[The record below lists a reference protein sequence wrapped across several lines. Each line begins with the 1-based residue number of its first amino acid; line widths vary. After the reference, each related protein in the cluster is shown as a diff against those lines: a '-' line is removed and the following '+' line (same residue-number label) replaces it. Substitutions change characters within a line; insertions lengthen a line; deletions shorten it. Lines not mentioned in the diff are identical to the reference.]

1 MKAED
6 DDGDGDDGD
15 PFDGDGSDDAN
26 SPWRQKGYQLPW
38 HERNGEG
45 GGEGAL
51 PPHAED
57 GKGGVTNVKELVK
70 ALKVRVLKGGGVE
83 GYCVRLRGCC

>member
-45 GGEGAL
+45 GGRGHCHRMPKTARAGA
-51 PPHAED
+51 
-57 GKGGVTNVKELVK
+57 
-70 ALKVRVLKGGGVE
+70 RM
-83 GYCVRLRGCC
+83 LRSW